1 MKKQIELMVSPF
13 FGGDAVKD
21 EVTGMTFEKNE
32 RLPVIYSLPEDT
44 ELSGIKKLIQKNILF
59 VVSGLELEEQ
69 KKKKA
74 VKLEEVVRDKKEEKA
89 EPVKEEVKEVK
100 EIVEEES
107 DEDLS
112 EKTLRELKE
121 IAKERDIKHSNKITK
136 AELLKKLK

>member
-13 FGGDAVKD
+13 FGGEEVKD

-32 RLPVIYSLPEDT
+32 RLPVIYSISEDMD
-44 ELSGIKKLIQKNILF
+44 LSGIKKLVQKNILF
-59 VVSGLELEEQ
+59 VVSGLELEDQ

-74 VKLEEVVRDKKEEKA
+74 VKLEEVVREKKEEKP

-100 EIVEEES
+100 EIVEEEA